1 MLQTRKLRVNGWRLP
16 FRSSTHWVNFL
27 AGMAFFVLLFYAW
40 RLHTITVTV
49 DGAQFKLTTA
59 APTVEA
65 ALSKAGI
72 VVHSGDEVSPGLG
85 ARVWEGMTIEIQ
97 RGVEFVIDVDG
108 QVMEARMPPV
118 TVAEAL
124 QRAGISLG
132 TDDRLSLSA
141 DAQVWEGLRLKVT
154 RVTTEQMTIETK
166 ILPAV
171 TYINDAN
178 LDKGK
183 QRVVNPGEDGVLAR
197 EYTVVYEDGQEVER
211 QLVGERVV
219 KPAVKKVIAR
229 GTRPVVRTTTVAQ
242 GQTIRYTDV
251 LIMEATAYEPGPQS
265 CGIYADGYTYTGKK
279 ATYGI
284 AAVDPK
290 VIPLGTKL
298 YIEGYG
304 FAAAED
310 IGSAIKGNRIDVC
323 YDTVREALLWG
334 RKRVKVYIL
343 AP

>member
-1 MLQTRKLRVNGWRLP
+1 MQTQKSWAKGWRLP
-16 FRSSTHWVNFL
+16 FQSSTYWVNFL
-27 AGMAFFVLLFYAW
+27 AGLAFFVLLIYAW
-40 RLHTITVTV
+40 QLQTVTVTV

-59 APTVEA
+59 APTVET
-65 ALSKAGI
+65 ALAKAGI
-72 VVHSGDEVSPGLG
+72 LVNPGDEVSPGLG
-85 ARVWEGMTIEIQ
+85 ARVREGMSIVIQ
-97 RGVEFVIDVDG
+97 RGVKFVIDVDG
-108 QVMEARMPPV
+108 QVVEALMPPV
-118 TVAEAL
+118 TVAAAL
-124 QRAGISLG
+124 QRVGISLG
-132 TDDRLSLSA
+132 TADRLSLPA

-154 RVTTEQMTIETK
+154 RVNTERLTIETK
-166 ILPAV
+166 ITPPV

-183 QRVVNPGEDGVLAR
+183 QRVVNQGEAGVLAR
-197 EYTVVYEDGQEVER
+197 EYTVVYEDGKEVDR

-229 GTRPVVRTTTVAQ
+229 GTRPVVRTTTVAR

-251 LIMEATAYEPGPQS
+251 LVMEATAYEPGPQS
-265 CGIYADGYTYTGKK
+265 CGIYADGYTYTGKR

-298 YIEGYG
+298 YVEGYG

-334 RKRVKVYIL
+334 RKRGKVYIL

>member
-1 MLQTRKLRVNGWRLP
+1 MLLGKLWTPGWRLP
-16 FRSSTHWVNFL
+16 LQCRTYWPNFL
-27 AGMAFFVLLFYAW
+27 AGLVFLGLLFYAC
-40 RLHTITVTV
+40 RLQTITVYV
-49 DGAQFKLTTA
+49 DGARFELTTA
-59 APTVEA
+59 APTVET
-65 ALSKAGI
+65 ALAQAGI
-72 VVHSGDEVSPGLG
+72 VVRAGDEVSPGFDT
-85 ARVWEGMTIEIQ
+85 RVRAGMAIAIR
-97 RGVEFVIDVDG
+97 RGVNLAIDVDG
-108 QVMEARMPPV
+108 RLVAVRMPPV

-124 QRAGISLG
+124 RRAGIDLG
-132 TDDRLSLSA
+132 PADRLSVPV

-154 RVTTEQMTIETK
+154 RVATERLTIEK
-166 ILPAV
+166 EIAPAV

-183 QRVVNPGEDGVLAR
+183 QRVVQPGEAGILAR
-197 EYTVVYEDGQEVER
+197 EYTVVYEDGQEVDR
-211 QLVGERVV
+211 QLVEERVV
-219 KPAVKKVIAR
+219 KPAVDRVIAR
-229 GTRPVVRTTTVAQ
+229 GTRPVVRTATVAR
-242 GQTIRYTDV
+242 GRTIRYTDV

-284 AAVDPK
+284 AAVDPR

-310 IGSAIKGNRIDVC
+310 IGSRIEGHRIDVC

-334 RKRVKVYIL
+334 RRRVKVYIL

>member
-1 MLQTRKLRVNGWRLP
+1 MQVRKVWAPGWRLP
-16 FRSSTHWVNFL
+16 LRSGTYWVNIL
-27 AGMAFFVLLFYAW
+27 AGLAFFLLLFYAW
-40 RLHTITVTV
+40 RLQTIAVTV
-49 DGAQFKLTTA
+49 DGVQVKLTTT

-65 ALSKAGI
+65 ALAKAG
-72 VVHSGDEVSPGLG
+72 VVVRSGDEVSPGLG
-85 ARVWEGMTIEIQ
+85 TRVREGMTITIR
-97 RGVEFVIDVDG
+97 RGVDFVIEVDG
-108 QVMEARMPPV
+108 QAIEVRMPPV

-124 QRAGISLG
+124 QRTGISLG
-132 TDDRLSLSA
+132 TADRLSLPA
-141 DAQVWEGLRLKVT
+141 DAQVWAGLRLKVT
-154 RVTTEQMTIETK
+154 RVTTERVTIESK
-166 ILPAV
+166 ITPKV
-171 TYINDAN
+171 TYVNDAN

-183 QRVVNPGEDGVLAR
+183 QRVVNPGEAGILAR
-197 EYTVVYEDGQEVER
+197 EYTVVYEDGQEVSR

-219 KPAVKKVIAR
+219 KPAVQKVIAR
-229 GTRPVVRTTTVAQ
+229 GTRPVIRTATVA
-242 GQTIRYTDV
+242 GGKTIRYTDV
-251 LIMEATAYEPGPQS
+251 FIMEATAYEPGPQS

-310 IGSAIKGNRIDVC
+310 IGSDIKGNRIDVC

>member
-1 MLQTRKLRVNGWRLP
+1 MQVEKLSASGWRLP
-16 FRSSTHWVNFL
+16 VRSGTCWVNFL
-27 AGMAFFVLLFYAW
+27 AGLAFMLLLFYAW
-40 RLHTITVTV
+40 RLQTIAVTV
-49 DGAQFKLTTA
+49 DGVPLKLTTT

-65 ALSKAGI
+65 ALAKAG
-72 VVHSGDEVSPGLG
+72 VVVRSGDEVFPGLD
-85 ARVWEGMTIEIQ
+85 ARVREGMAVAIR
-97 RGVEFVIDVDG
+97 RGVDFVIEADG
-108 QVMEARMPPV
+108 QTLAVRMPPV
-118 TVAEAL
+118 TAAEAL
-124 QRAGISLG
+124 RRAGIGLG
-132 TDDRLSLSA
+132 TADRLSLPA
-141 DAQVWEGLRLKVT
+141 DAQVWAGLRLKVT
-154 RVTTEQMTIETK
+154 RVTTECLTIETK
-166 ILPAV
+166 IAPKVA
-171 TYINDAN
+171 YINDAN

-183 QRVVNPGEDGVLAR
+183 QRVVHPGEAGVLAR
-197 EYTVVYEDGQEVER
+197 EYTVVYEDGHEVSR
-211 QLVGERVV
+211 QLTGERVV
-219 KPAVKKVIAR
+219 KPAVQKVIAR
-229 GTRPVVRTTTVAQ
+229 GTRPVVRTATVGR

-310 IGSAIKGNRIDVC
+310 IGSDIKGNRIDVC

>member
-1 MLQTRKLRVNGWRLP
+1 MQARRLWANGWHIP
-16 FRSSTHWVNFL
+16 FQDSTYWVNFL
-27 AGMAFFVLLFYAW
+27 AVLVFLVLLFYAW
-40 RLHTITVTV
+40 RTQTITVTV

-59 APTVEA
+59 APTVAA
-65 ALSKAGI
+65 ALTKAGI
-72 VVHSGDEVSPGLG
+72 VIDYGDEVSPGLE
-85 ARVWEGMTIEIQ
+85 ARVREGMDIAIQ
-97 RGVEFVIDVDG
+97 RGVKFVIEADG
-108 QVMEARMPPV
+108 QVVEARMPPV

-132 TDDRLSLSA
+132 TADRLSLSA
-141 DAQVWEGLRLKVT
+141 DTQIWEGLRLKVT
-154 RVTTEQMTIETK
+154 RVKTERLTIETK
-166 ILPAV
+166 IKPAV

-183 QRVVNPGEDGVLAR
+183 QRVVRQGEAGVLAR
-197 EYTVVYEDGQEVER
+197 EYTVVYENGQEVDR
-211 QLVGERVV
+211 QLTGERVV

-229 GTRPVVRTTTVAQ
+229 GTRPVVRTATVGR

-251 LIMEATAYEPGPQS
+251 LTMEATAYEPGPQS

-310 IGSAIKGNRIDVC
+310 IGSAIKENRIDVC
-323 YDTVREALLWG
+323 YDTVRETLLWG